1 VPDRRRSEAARLAR
15 EKRTI
20 EAMVQIYCRDRHATR
35 GALCPECQS
44 LYDYAVCRLDRCPY
58 GSEKTTCAGCPTHC
72 YKPAMRA
79 QVKEVMRYAGWR
91 MLFRRPILALLHM
104 LDARRKPR
112 AE

>member
-1 VPDRRRSEAARLAR
+1 MAR

-20 EAMVQIYCRDRHATR
+20 EAMVQIYCRARHGTR
-35 GALCPECQS
+35 GTLCAKCQALC
-44 LYDYAVCRLDRCPY
+44 DYAVCRLDRCPY
-58 GSEKTTCAGCPTHC
+58 GSGKPTCVRCPTHC

-79 QVKEVMRYAGWR
+79 EIKEVMRYAGRR

-112 AE
+112 PGGKDRPAGR